1 MIVCVGRWGRNV
13 SGRASAV
20 AQARRE
26 TLYTIAK
33 TALSGG
39 VEEPSDPHVDDRPV
53 GGEIGGDGA
62 GKPRPFRGLDARGR
76 LPPMVA
82 GVDPRIPESES
93 NPELDQRPIGVK
105 PLLVPDVAILDVG
118 AGRYPTLAA
127 ADRPS
132 GCRYVGLDIE
142 STELD
147 AAAPGAYDE
156 GVVADITKPL
166 GRDGEFDLIVSW
178 QVLEHVSPLKD
189 ALENLRAALRP
200 GGTLLAQLTGSN
212 AAFALGGRLVPPK
225 ARVWLA
231 THVLG
236 HQEEEKF
243 PTRYDRSSHR
253 TLERMLSDWSAVEI
267 VPFYR
272 GAPYFA
278 FWRPAQRAYLA
289 YESAIERRERANLAT
304 HYLVIAQR

>member
-1 MIVCVGRWGRNV
+1 MSPTID
-13 SGRASAV
+13 SAAP
-20 AQARRE
+20 AQE
-26 TLYTIAK
+26 
-33 TALSGG
+33 
-39 VEEPSDPHVDDRPV
+39 
-53 GGEIGGDGA
+53 
-62 GKPRPFRGLDARGR
+62 
-76 LPPMVA
+76 LPLVQA
-82 GVDPRIPESES
+82 GVLPERYAE
-93 NPELDQRPIGVK
+93 PMQLELLRRVK

-142 STELD
+142 AAELD

-166 GRDGEFDLIVSW
+166 DRDGEFDVIVSW
-178 QVLEHVSPLKD
+178 QVLEHVSPLED
-189 ALENLRAALRP
+189 AFENLRAALRQ

-236 HQEEEKF
+236 HEEEEKF
-243 PTRYDRSSHR
+243 ETRYDRSSYKE
-253 TLERMLSDWSAVEI
+253 LQAMLSEWSGVEI

-272 GAPYFA
+272 GAPYFG
-278 FWRPAQRAYLA
+278 FWRPMQRAYLA
-289 YESAIERRERANLAT
+289 YESAIERRQRRNLAT
-304 HYLVIAQR
+304 HYLVIATR

>member
-1 MIVCVGRWGRNV
+1 
-13 SGRASAV
+13 V
-20 AQARRE
+20 A
-26 TLYTIAK
+26 
-33 TALSGG
+33 
-39 VEEPSDPHVDDRPV
+39 
-53 GGEIGGDGA
+53 DGA
-62 GKPRPFRGLDARGR
+62 HARPKVLQEMSPTIDGAAPAQE
-76 LPPMVA
+76 LPQVQA
-82 GVDPRIPESES
+82 GVLPDRYGVPMQAELFRRI
-93 NPELDQRPIGVK
+93 Q
-105 PLLVPDVAILDVG
+105 PLLVPDVTILDVG
-118 AGRYPTLAA
+118 AGRYPTLASS
-127 ADRPS
+127 DRPS

-142 STELD
+142 SAELD

-166 GRDGEFDLIVSW
+166 ERDGEFDVIVSW

-243 PTRYDRSSHR
+243 ETRYDRSSYKA
-253 TLERMLSDWSAVEI
+253 LEAMLSDWSEVEI

-272 GAPYFA
+272 GAPYFG
-278 FWRPAQRAYLA
+278 FWRPIQRAYLA
-289 YESAIERRERANLAT
+289 YESAIERRQRRNLAT
-304 HYLVIAQR
+304 HYLVTATR